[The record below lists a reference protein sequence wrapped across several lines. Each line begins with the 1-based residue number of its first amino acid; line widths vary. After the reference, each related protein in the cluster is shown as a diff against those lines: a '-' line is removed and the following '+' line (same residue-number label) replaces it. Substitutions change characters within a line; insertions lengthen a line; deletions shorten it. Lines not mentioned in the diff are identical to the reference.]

1 MFRSAQWSTLAST
14 TLLALALGASA
25 AFADDVKLPQTAAEH
40 EALAK
45 TYREQTASYKQSAQ
59 AHRQMAADY
68 AKQHPD
74 FKGGVKNPWNEK
86 MSKHCEAL
94 AKDFDQLAADT
105 EVAADFHHNEAGE
118 IAAEAK
124 LPQTAADHETQ
135 AKGFREQAAMFK
147 QGAQTHRQM
156 AAAYARQH
164 PDPKGVKNPW
174 NEKMSKHSEGLA
186 KDYERL
192 AADADKAAEFHAMRA
207 KELQG
212 K

>member
-1 MFRSAQWSTLAST
+1 MFRSAVWRAPVSATLFV
-14 TLLALALGASA
+14 LALGASA

-40 EALAK
+40 EARAK
-45 TYREQTASYKQSAQ
+45 TYREQAASHKQSAQ

-74 FKGGVKNPWNEK
+74 FKGGVKNPWNDK

-94 AKDFDQLAADT
+94 AKDFDQLAADD
-105 EVAADFHHNEAGE
+105 EIAADFHHNEAGE
-118 IAAEAK
+118 LTAEAK
-124 LPQTAADHETQ
+124 LPQTAADHEAQ
-135 AKGFREQAAMFK
+135 AKAYRDQAAMFK

-156 AAAYARQH
+156 AAAYAKQH
-164 PDPKGVKNPW
+164 PDPKGVTNPW
-174 NEKMSKHSEGLA
+174 NEKMSKHCEGLA
-186 KDYERL
+186 KDFEKL